1 MSIKELYEK
10 LKAVQENK
18 EVKQKELDGL
28 NVKTKTA
35 TDEELAD
42 LKTKIEEL
50 GDTVEAL
57 IGEEEEVQNQIEEAD
72 EQLKSLAKKESE
84 KRQKEKGSAKMTDY
98 LKTKESAVEYARML
112 VDNQGKSNK
121 DMQGEWEAHVKSTG
135 VTGLD
140 N

>member
-10 LKAVQENK
+10 LKTVQENK

-50 GDTVEAL
+50 GDVVEAL

-84 KRQKEKGSAKMTDY
+84 KRQKEN
-98 LKTKESAVEYARML
+98 RC
-112 VDNQGKSNK
+112 
-121 DMQGEWEAHVKSTG
+121 
-135 VTGLD
+135 
-140 N
+140 